1 MRQRKSAHTLAL
13 THSRSADTAQPPL
26 LIPALP
32 VCVCVCVCVHQ
43 TEQVGWGRAVCTNV
57 DYPSSPLV
65 ESEIS
70 IGRKSSCTLQLKHA
84 AISGVHCLLHWLPDS
99 ALCFLTDVSTNGTW
113 VDGKRAEKNQRL
125 LVANGS
131 EITLIRNNSERIAYH
146 VYLYKRHAT
155 VGLLGGEQAVERNGP
170 HHKYE
175 LGDTLGTGAFAVV
188 RLCTLKE
195 TGDRYA
201 MKVIEKKKFALNHG
215 SKRTG
220 VLMDEVRILQK
231 LNHPHI
237 IKIHD
242 VYDTDKHL
250 YLVLEL
256 VTGGDLFDKV
266 IAQQG
271 KGFTEARSYHIFAQM
286 LEATSYLHSH
296 NIVHRD
302 LKPENIL
309 LSTPH
314 SDDIKLSDFGL
325 SRIVGEGSTMK
336 TLCGTP
342 QYLAPEVLND
352 QLSVRGYDK
361 AVDMWSLGV
370 ILYVLLTGM
379 APFNENKNLIDE
391 VKNGRYSFPALHWA
405 TKSKSSQLLIR
416 GLLSLD
422 PSKRWTVEQVRA
434 CEWMRTCGASVGVGG
449 QAGLGSLAVGG
460 KRKSGPMQR
469 LSEGKR
475 SKVEGSEEKEEALSN
490 SQGSRRGRPVRQR

>member
-1 MRQRKSAHTLAL
+1 M
-13 THSRSADTAQPPL
+13 
-26 LIPALP
+26 
-32 VCVCVCVCVHQ
+32 
-43 TEQVGWGRAVCTNV
+43 CTNS

-65 ESEIS
+65 EAEVS
-70 IGRKSSCTLQLKHA
+70 IGRKSTCTIQLKHA

-99 ALCFLTDVSTNGTW
+99 AMCFLTDVSTNGTW
-113 VDGKRAEKNQRL
+113 IDGRRAEKDQRF
-125 LVANGS
+125 LVSNGS

-146 VYLYKRHAT
+146 VYLTKRA
-155 VGLLGGEQAVERNGP
+155 GAAGAEQAVERNGP

-175 LGDTLGTGAFAVV
+175 LGATLGTGAFAVV
-188 RLCTLKE
+188 RECTLKS
-195 TGDRYA
+195 TGARYA

-237 IKIHD
+237 IAIHD
-242 VYDTDKHL
+242 VFDTDKHL

-266 IAQQG
+266 IALQG
-271 KGFTEARSYHIFAQM
+271 KGFSEQRSFHIFAQM

-309 LSTPH
+309 LSNAH

-405 TKSKSSQLLIR
+405 SKSKASQQLIR
-416 GLLSLD
+416 GLLTMD

-434 CEWMRTCGASVGVGG
+434 CEWMRTAGGSVVAGRAGGGLKRLSGPGAL
-449 QAGLGSLAVGG
+449 QAGGS
-460 KRKSGPMQR
+460 
-469 LSEGKR
+469 KR
-475 SKVEGSEEKEEALSN
+475 SKVEASLEEKEEAASSSQG
-490 SQGSRRGRPVRQR
+490 SQGSRRGRPMRVR